1 MVNVEETP
9 LITYDVDERNMGKS
23 ALAYAEE
30 LEDLMLL
37 DFPDIYH
44 GEWND
49 VNIDVQ
55 LAFFESL
62 VKMNQ
67 TQREHVYIPHKNY
80 IDLNI

>member
-9 LITYDVDERNMGKS
+9 LVTYDVDECNMGKS
-23 ALAYAEE
+23 ALAYAEAI
-30 LEDLMLL
+30 EDLMLL

-62 VKMNQ
+62 GTSMLLGI
-67 TQREHVYIPHKNY
+67 R
-80 IDLNI
+80 